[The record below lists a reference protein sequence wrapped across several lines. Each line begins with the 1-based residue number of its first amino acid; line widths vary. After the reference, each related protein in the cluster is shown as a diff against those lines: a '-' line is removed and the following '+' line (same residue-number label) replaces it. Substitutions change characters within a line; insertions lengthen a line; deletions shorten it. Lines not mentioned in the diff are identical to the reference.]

1 MRSKSFFTLFMA
13 VAFLLSAAP
22 VLADDDFPLR
32 AKYPDVKVMSTDQL
46 AAAYDATI
54 IVDVRSQMEFDVAH
68 VNKAKHVS
76 LSKDTFAADLEKVR
90 GKNDAAA
97 MAFYCNGHTCA
108 KSYKAAKASQAAG
121 FENIYAYD
129 AGIFD
134 WINAQPDKATL
145 MGKTPASKD
154 QIIPKKD
161 LKSRMLSYD
170 AFKAKASEPNAMVI
184 DIRDQFQREK
194 IPDIPGLS
202 HIPLDQLTDSLEKK
216 QYMDKQLLILDA
228 VGKQVR
234 WLQYYLEEFGY
245 TNYAFLEGG
254 VKAIN

>member
-1 MRSKSFFTLFMA
+1 MRSNFTFSIFTA
-13 VAFLLSAAP
+13 VVFLLSAAL

-32 AKYPDVKVMSTDQL
+32 AKYPDVKVMSTDEL
-46 AAAYDATI
+46 ATAYDATI
-54 IVDVRSQMEFDVAH
+54 VVDVRSQMEFDVAH
-68 VNKAKHVS
+68 VNKANHVP
-76 LSKDTFAADLEKVR
+76 LSKDTFAADLEIIR
-90 GKNDAAA
+90 GKSDAAA

-121 FENIYAYD
+121 FQNIYAYD
-129 AGIFD
+129 SGIFD

-154 QIIPKKD
+154 QIISKKD
-161 LKSRMLSYD
+161 LNSKMLSYD
-170 AFKAKASEPNAMVI
+170 AFKTKASEPNAKVI

-194 IPDIPGLS
+194 IPDIPGLRN
-202 HIPLDQLTDSLEKK
+202 IPLDQLTELLEKK
-216 QYMDKQLLILDA
+216 QYIDKQLLILDA

-245 TNYAFLEGG
+245 TNYAFLKGG